1 MKQHAIVR
9 KLAAIVKAVYF
20 PLAALLASML
30 IGSVVILATA
40 KTSPL
45 QAYQFMLSGAFGSLK
60 AWDETLVKAIPF
72 MFTALSY
79 SIARRCGIINLGA
92 EGQFKMGAL
101 MASIVGI
108 SFQGLPPILHI
119 SLAILAGFIGGAVFG
134 LIVAALKIK
143 FGASE
148 LITTIMLNYIAIQ
161 IISYFVTGPIRDSAN
176 NAYPQTAQMAG
187 SAQLPRLFG
196 GGFRLHWGIVLV
208 ILAILFYYYFLWK
221 TTKGFEMRVVGL
233 NPTAG
238 EYAGMSIQK
247 SSMYAMLLAGGFA
260 GLGGCVEII
269 AVQYRLMMTSF
280 SITYGFTGIAV
291 ALMGSLNPL
300 GIFFSSILFGGLQ
313 AGSLK
318 MQTMTDVSSSV
329 VLVIQALV
337 IMFIAGRSMFQ
348 WKQRQKGKPLFKAP
362 SDPTDINKTDILKD
376 IPLES
381 EEAPV

>member
-1 MKQHAIVR
+1 MKQKATMHALISM
-9 KLAAIVKAVYF
+9 VKAAYF
-20 PLAALLASML
+20 PVVALLASML
-30 IGSVVILATA
+30 IGSVVIIATA
-40 KTSPL
+40 KTGPL
-45 QAYQFMLSGAFGSLK
+45 EAYQYMLNGAFGSLK

-79 SIARRCGIINLGA
+79 AIARRCGIINLGA

-101 MASIVGI
+101 MAAIVGI
-108 SFQGLPPILHI
+108 SFSGLPTLLH
-119 SLAILAGFIGGAVFG
+119 LALTVLAGFLGGAVFG

-161 IISYFVTGPIRDSAN
+161 IISFFVTGPIRDSAN
-176 NAYPQTAQMAG
+176 NAYPQTAQMAQ
-187 SAQLPRLFG
+187 SAQLPRLLS

-208 ILAILFYYYFLWK
+208 ILAILFYYFFLWK
-221 TTKGFEMRVVGL
+221 TTKGYEMRVVGL

-247 SSMYAMLLAGGFA
+247 SSILSMLLAGGFA

-291 ALMGSLNPL
+291 ALMGALNPL
-300 GIFFSSILFGGLQ
+300 GIFLSSVLFGGLQ

-337 IMFIAGRSMFQ
+337 ILFIAGRSMFQ
-348 WKQRQKGKPLFKAP
+348 WKRRQQGKPLFKAP
-362 SDPTDINKTDILKD
+362 SDPTDINKTDINKISD
-376 IPLES
+376 VQS
-381 EEAPV
+381 EEAPA